1 MAGHGGARNRSGP
14 KPQMHS
20 ARSDLRDV
28 RALKLPVAGYAG
40 DFPPLS
46 DLLTETTEREG
57 IVWADLWRTPQAAQ
71 WARERWRW
79 RSVAMYVR
87 WVVRS
92 EDKEATAATINA
104 AQRLA
109 DQIGL
114 TPAGLKENGWLIV
127 ADDSTSNPDQQEK
140 QTTAKR
146 KTAANTSG
154 AARTNG
160 GGKQM
165 RSLSGRRD

>member
-14 KPQMHS
+14 APSMHS
-20 ARSDLRDV
+20 ARSDARDV
-28 RALKLPVAGYAG
+28 RATKLPVGGYAG

-46 DLLTETTEREG
+46 ELLVDATEREG

-71 WARERWRW
+71 WAREKWRH
-79 RSVAMYVR
+79 RVVAMYVR
-87 WVVRS
+87 WLVRA
-92 EDKEATAATINA
+92 EDREATAATINA

-127 ADDSTSNPDQQEK
+127 PDDSASNPEQVEK
-140 QTTAKR
+140 HEKVKASTR
-146 KTAANTSG
+146 R

-160 GGKQM
+160 GG
-165 RSLSGRRD
+165 RRMSTVPNGD